1 MKSKTFNFFLLLLM
15 SVFTVAC
22 STGDDST
29 EEYPDW
35 KNNNDTFFANKYQQ
49 AKDSITAGD
58 SANWKIIHTWSFSS
72 AIRNENTDNII
83 VHVLN
88 HGAGSGCP
96 LYTDS
101 VRVDYRGYLLKS
113 ASYTSAGDSELGYVF
128 DQSWSGTYNLSTM
141 LPTTLAVNG
150 VVDGFATALQGMHIG
165 DRWKVY
171 IPYDLAYGSTA
182 VSSIPAYS
190 TLVFDITLDSYYHA
204 GATLPALQVKKNGWI
219 VK

>member
-1 MKSKTFNFFLLLLM
+1 MRLKTFKIFLLLLL

-22 STGDDST
+22 STEDDTT

-35 KNNNDTFFANKYQQ
+35 KNTNDTFFANKYQQ
-49 AKDSITAGD
+49 AEDSIAAGD
-58 SANWKIIHTWSFSS
+58 SENWKIIHTWSYSS
-72 AIRNENTDNII
+72 EIRNEKTDHII

-88 HGAGSGCP
+88 HGLGSGSP
-96 LYTDS
+96 MYTDS
-101 VRVDYRGYLLKS
+101 VRVDYRGYLLHS
-113 ASYTSAGDSELGYVF
+113 SSYISTDDAELGYVF

-150 VVDGFATALQGMHIG
+150 VVDGFATALQNMHIG

-171 IPYDLAYGSTA
+171 IPYDLGYGSTA

-190 TLVFDITLDSYYHA
+190 TLVFDITLDSYYHINA
-204 GATLPALQVKKNGWI
+204 ALPALQVKKGIW
-219 VK
+219 VDK